1 MVAEIK
7 YNLPATVFMVPVLV
21 SVDRKFIPASQVC
34 FHLLSI
40 ASTGTYF

>member
-1 MVAEIK
+1 MVAKIK
-7 YNLPATVFMVPVLV
+7 YNLLAIVFMVPVFIL
-21 SVDRKFIPASQVC
+21 VDRKFIPASQVS